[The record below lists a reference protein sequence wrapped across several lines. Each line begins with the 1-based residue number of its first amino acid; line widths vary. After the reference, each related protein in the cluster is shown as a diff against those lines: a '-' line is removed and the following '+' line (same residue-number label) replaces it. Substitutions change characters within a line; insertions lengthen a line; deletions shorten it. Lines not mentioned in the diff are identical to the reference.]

1 MKPTLPL
8 LLVSLALSACAAGAQ
23 QAAVDS
29 ATGATSAMAQ
39 APVAAPAPTP
49 APAPAPAAP
58 AAAPMADL
66 AAGRQAFEQG
76 CFACHDQATIVS
88 NGGRSRA
95 EWQEVVAMMQDRGFS
110 GTPAEIQLIV
120 DYLTA
125 TYPAKPKS

>member
-23 QAAVDS
+23 QASVDS
-29 ATGATSAMAQ
+29 ATGASSAIAQ
-39 APVAAPAPTP
+39 APVA

-58 AAAPMADL
+58 AAPAPVADL

-76 CFACHDQATIVS
+76 CFACHDQATILS
-88 NGGRSRA
+88 TGGRSRA

-110 GTPAEIQLIV
+110 GTPTEIQLIV

-125 TYPAKPKS
+125 THPPQPKP

>member
-8 LLVSLALSACAAGAQ
+8 LLVSLALSACAGGAQ
-23 QAAVDS
+23 QAPV
-29 ATGATSAMAQ
+29 TSAASGNAAVAQ
-39 APVAAPAPTP
+39 TPVAAP
-49 APAPAPAAP
+49 APAPAPAATP
-58 AAAPMADL
+58 VGDL

-76 CFACHDQATIVS
+76 CFACHDQATIFS
-88 NGGRSRA
+88 NGGRTRA

-125 TYPAKPKS
+125 AHPPKPKA

>member
-1 MKPTLPL
+1 MRPTLPL

-23 QAAVDS
+23 QASVDS
-29 ATGATSAMAQ
+29 ATATPSAVAQ
-39 APVAAPAPTP
+39 APVAAPAP

-58 AAAPMADL
+58 AAAPVADL

-110 GTPAEIQLIV
+110 GTPTEIQLIV

-125 TYPAKPKS
+125 TYPAKPKA